1 MPRKEIGTQ
10 SNSQGTEVLARK
22 PSDFDT
28 SFHIFPVL
36 SYVKIYEML
45 GIALKNAGVDLQKK
59 KKSTAQWAVHK
70 KEDTQRRRDD
80 QFLPPSW
87 ISNMSGRRKF

>member
-59 KKSTAQWAVHK
+59 KSTAQWAVHK
-70 KEDTQRRRDD
+70 KEDTQRRKDD

>member
-59 KKSTAQWAVHK
+59 KNQLHSGLFIK
-70 KEDTQRRRDD
+70 KKIRRGGKMINFYPHHGF
-80 QFLPPSW
+80 Q
-87 ISNMSGRRKF
+87 I